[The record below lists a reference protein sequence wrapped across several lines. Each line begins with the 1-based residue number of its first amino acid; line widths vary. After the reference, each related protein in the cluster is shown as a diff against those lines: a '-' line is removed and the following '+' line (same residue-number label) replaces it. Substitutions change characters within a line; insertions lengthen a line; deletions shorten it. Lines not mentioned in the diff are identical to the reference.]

1 MARLFTKARDH
12 YKDGPAFILIL
23 IKRTYFYESK
33 TEYLFVTKYQYYHE
47 KRLDQNSLMYHL
59 AQKGEI
65 LGDERLSQFKM
76 VLYVYK
82 SETIRVHK
90 FDDNAQIDWLFL
102 DYYSKTFG
110 LSVRG
115 FEFTFPNLSDSLKT
129 FIEPLQDL
137 INSEIPIEETSSV
150 PTQATFS

>member
-1 MARLFTKARDH
+1 
-12 YKDGPAFILIL
+12 
-23 IKRTYFYESK
+23 
-33 TEYLFVTKYQYYHE
+33 
-47 KRLDQNSLMYHL
+47 MYHL
-59 AQKGEI
+59 AYKGEI
-65 LGDERLSQFKM
+65 LGDERLSQLKI
-76 VLYVYK
+76 VLDVYK
-82 SETIRVHK
+82 SETIRVHT
-90 FDDNAQIDWLFL
+90 FDDNTQIDWLFL
-102 DYYSKTFG
+102 NYYSKTFG